1 MVRTDTFF
9 IPTAPT
15 REQPAASAARKRW
28 AGRLRFGILDN
39 GKSNADHLL
48 GMLVEHVRENFAVS
62 SVVWLRK
69 PSAAAGAQPDMLD
82 RLAREADFVVS
93 AMAD

>member
-1 MVRTDTFF
+1 MAGTDLFF
-9 IPTAPT
+9 IPTAPA
-15 REQPAASAARKRW
+15 RERPPANSARKRS
-28 AGRLRFGILDN
+28 AGGVRFGVLDN

-48 GMLVEHVRENFAVS
+48 GMLVEHVRANFAVS

-69 PSAAAGAQPDMLD
+69 PSAAAGAEPAMLE
-82 RLAREADFVVS
+82 RLATEADFVVS